1 MLFRSKAKLDNPLS
15 FSVIKEVVFLE
26 PAVTEENSKQAELLE
41 TDLQTDTDYLKT
53 GHLSSNGKDNL
64 ILTL

>member
-1 MLFRSKAKLDNPLS
+1 MSSFKAKLDNPLS
-15 FSVIKEVVFLE
+15 FSVIKEVIFLE

-53 GHLSSNGKDNL
+53 GHSS
-64 ILTL
+64 

>member
-1 MLFRSKAKLDNPLS
+1 MSSFKAKLDNPLS

-26 PAVTEENSKQAELLE
+26 PAVTEEHSQQAELLE

-53 GHLSSNGKDNL
+53 GHSS
-64 ILTL
+64 

>member
-1 MLFRSKAKLDNPLS
+1 MDNPLS
-15 FSVIKEVVFLE
+15 FSVIKEVVSLE
-26 PAVTEENSKQAELLE
+26 PAVTEENSQQAELPE
-41 TDLQTDTDYLKT
+41 IGLQTDTDYLKT